1 MATPDL
7 VVLPLAESKTPVQAN
22 VSPAP
27 GPSPAFFGR
36 FYFPELDAVRIFLFF
51 GVWSYHTLPR
61 DASFFLAHHFPRA
74 LASWI
79 TTAIKACM
87 CSLDVFFILSA
98 FLITELLLRER
109 ALKGAVDL
117 KTFYV
122 RRLLRIWPLY
132 FFAIALAAFLSLFD
146 RSQTVGWS
154 YALSFLFFVGNW
166 IMAIRGFPRAS
177 ILVPLL
183 SV

>member
-7 VVLPLAESKTPVQAN
+7 AVLPLPESKTPIQAH

-27 GPSPAFFGR
+27 STSSAFAGR

-61 DASFFLAHHFPRA
+61 NASFFLAHHFPSV

-98 FLITELLLRER
+98 FLITELLIRER
-109 ALKGAVDL
+109 ALKTSVDL

-122 RRLLRIWPLY
+122 RRL
-132 FFAIALAAFLSLFD
+132 
-146 RSQTVGWS
+146 
-154 YALSFLFFVGNW
+154 
-166 IMAIRGFPRAS
+166 
-177 ILVPLL
+177 
-183 SV
+183 